1 VSNVETQPRV
11 DDTRHEGY
19 ATGWLTVG
27 LILGPVGAVIGVY
40 LVLRST
46 RWTLRWKAGVLALP
60 AALVVLART
69 LPRSLPGLAV
79 VLILVVTIGLVWRV
93 VHVLEEAAQRGS
105 GHRRAS
111 RAGALVIAVLAVG
124 IASVLAGR
132 LHPIGS
138 YDYHDDVVTAAHDAD
153 VAGEPYGVV
162 TQSFDNGSDENTVA
176 TIQRLAGPGN
186 ARFVAIF
193 DELESKAGGFET
205 SKLST
210 KQLGTCYVFPV
221 VKSRREGIESVTAL
235 SRRCTGPSEAGSTVR
250 LSDR

>member
-1 VSNVETQPRV
+1 MSIVETQPRV

-27 LILGPVGAVIGVY
+27 LILGPVGAVVGVY

-46 RWTLRWKAGVLALP
+46 RWTPRWKAGVLALP
-60 AALVVLART
+60 AALVVLGRT
-69 LPRSLPGLAV
+69 LPRSLPGWVV
-79 VLILVVTIGLVWRV
+79 VLVLVVTIGMVLRV

-111 RAGALVIAVLAVG
+111 RVGALVITVVAVG
-124 IASVLAGR
+124 VASTLAER

-138 YDYHDDVVTAAHDAD
+138 YDYHDDVVAAAHDAQD
-153 VAGEPYGVV
+153 AGERYGVV
-162 TQSFDNGSDENTVA
+162 TQSFDDSGDENTIA
-176 TIQRLAGPGN
+176 TVERLAGPGN

-193 DELESKAGGFET
+193 NELESKEGGFET
-205 SKLST
+205 SKLSAQ
-210 KQLGTCYVFPV
+210 QLGACYVFPV
-221 VKSRREGIESVTAL
+221 VTSRRKGIESVTGL